1 METFSQDF
9 HIAFSV
15 LIGTTTMP
23 LYLIIYIGAYRA
35 RLAMTSRQIMVIK

>member
-23 LYLIIYIGAYRA
+23 LYLIIYIGPYRA
-35 RLAMTSRQIMVIK
+35 RLAITSLQIMVIK